1 MEEKIV
7 ERKNTAFSEHH
18 QKMITPA
25 ENSLLFDI
33 SSCDDDVLDFI
44 RTPCS
49 IFDDLLQTITAPSN
63 PPLAALPLSSPA
75 FTLPAE
81 YSEVVN
87 TPVTPNSSS
96 ISSSST
102 EPAAANDI
110 DQKMITEITVEEQVE
125 EEEEKTKKQLK
136 PKKKNQKKQKE
147 ARFAFMTKSEIDN
160 LDDGY
165 RWRKY
170 GQKAVKNSPF
180 PRSYYRCT
188 STACGVKKRVER
200 SSEDPSIVVTTYE
213 GTHIHPCPIMTRGT
227 FSLMPETPLFSAAGR
242 GGGGG
247 FGGGGNSITH
257 NYAIQQMFHHQ
268 QYQQQQLTP
277 PPQSSLQQ
285 QRQPYFH
292 NFTPPPP
299 LMSLISPNNNTN
311 SSSSSNPTSFPP
323 VFQERPFCPSAASL
337 ARDHGLLQD
346 MLPSQ
351 MFNGPKDE

>member
-7 ERKNTAFSEHH
+7 ERKNTAFSDHHH

-25 ENSLLFDI
+25 ENSLLFDM
-33 SSCDDDVLDFI
+33 SSCDDVLDFI

-49 IFDDLLQTITAPSN
+49 IFDDLLQTITAPSSN
-63 PPLAALPLSSPA
+63 PPQAALPLCSPA

-110 DQKMITEITVEEQVE
+110 DQKMINEITVEEQVE

-213 GTHIHPCPIMTRGT
+213 GTHTHPCPIMTRGT
-227 FSLMPETPLFSAAGR
+227 FSIMPETPLFSSAGR

-247 FGGGGNSITH
+247 GFGGSITH
-257 NYAIQQMFHHQ
+257 NYAIQQMFHH

-277 PPQSSLQQ
+277 PPQSSLQL

-299 LMSLISPNNNTN
+299 PLMSLISTNNNNNNT
-311 SSSSSNPTSFPP
+311 SSSNPTFLPP